1 LRFCFH
7 LVPAKIG
14 RNKKKAQDGA
24 DGTAAATAAITEPA
38 AESAPGAGAA
48 AAAAAAPPVSRRA
61 SSGRRRDVA
70 HIAAPPPPPP
80 KPKALALLVVHE
92 PALPGAEDTLT
103 GDFNPLALAEPIP
116 QSSPTASEPISDAGS
131 GSEDWE
137 VVSPK
142 AIDSHRDRWTD
153 VPA

>member
-1 LRFCFH
+1 MELQQPLPRSPSRRRSPH
-7 LVPAKIG
+7 LVL
-14 RNKKKAQDGA
+14 
-24 DGTAAATAAITEPA
+24 
-38 AESAPGAGAA
+38 APPPRPQQP
-48 AAAAAAPPVSRRA
+48 PPVSRRA

-92 PALPGAEDTLT
+92 PALLT
-103 GDFNPLALAEPIP
+103 GAFNPLALAEPSP
-116 QSSPTASEPISDAGS
+116 QSSPTAREPISDA

-142 AIDSHRDRWTD
+142 AIDSHHDRWTD